1 MKYTKNDFIH
11 FYLVKEGV
19 LRCLPELAGRLA
31 QAGHLSK
38 TSSFEQSQA
47 NLDQLSPQEKTILA
61 LLNTQYKEKFGFP
74 FVICARLNKKE
85 SIIHGLKTRSHH
97 PMDTELQI
105 GIEEV
110 MKICE
115 LRLKDIVKSKL

>member
-1 MKYTKNDFIH
+1 M
-11 FYLVKEGV
+11 

-31 QAGHLSK
+31 QAGQLSK

-61 LLNTQYKEKFGFP
+61 LLNRQYKEKYGFP

-85 SIIHGLKTRSHH
+85 AIIEGLKKRSNH
-97 PMDTELQI
+97 PMDMEVQI
-105 GIEEV
+105 GIEQV
-110 MKICE
+110 MKISE
-115 LRLKDIVKSKL
+115 LRLKDIVQSKL

>member
-1 MKYTKNDFIH
+1 M
-11 FYLVKEGV
+11 

-31 QAGHLSK
+31 QAGQLSK

-61 LLNTQYKEKFGFP
+61 LLNRQYKEKYGFP

-97 PMDTELQI
+97 SVDTELQI
-105 GIEEV
+105 GIQEV
-110 MKICE
+110 MKISE
-115 LRLKDIVKSKL
+115 LRLKDIVQSKL

>member
-1 MKYTKNDFIH
+1 MLVQIQFC
-11 FYLVKEGV
+11 LVKEGI
-19 LRCLPELAGRLA
+19 LRVHPDLAGKLA
-31 QAGHLSK
+31 ENGQLTTESAS
-38 TSSFEQSQA
+38 EQSQA
-47 NLDQLSPQEKTILA
+47 NLDQLSPQEKAILGV
-61 LLNTQYKEKFGFP
+61 LNCQYKEKFGFP

-85 SIIHGLKTRSHH
+85 AIIEGLKTRSNH
-97 PMDTELQI
+97 PVEAEVQV

>member
-1 MKYTKNDFIH
+1 M
-11 FYLVKEGV
+11 

-31 QAGHLSK
+31 QAGQLSK

-61 LLNTQYKEKFGFP
+61 LLNRQYKEKYGFP

-85 SIIHGLKTRSHH
+85 SIIHSLKIRSHH
-97 PMDTELQI
+97 SVDTELQI
-105 GIEEV
+105 GIQEV
-110 MKICE
+110 MKISE
-115 LRLKDIVKSKL
+115 LRLKDIVQSKL

>member
-1 MKYTKNDFIH
+1 MRVHPD
-11 FYLVKEGV
+11 
-19 LRCLPELAGRLA
+19 LAGKLA
-31 QAGHLSK
+31 QDGQLTKESAS
-38 TSSFEQSQA
+38 EQSHA
-47 NLDQLSPQEKTILA
+47 NLDQLSPQEKTILGV
-61 LLNTQYKEKFGFP
+61 LNRQYKEKFGFP

-85 SIIHGLKTRSHH
+85 AIIEGLKRRSNHKA
-97 PMDTELQI
+97 DAEVEV

>member
-1 MKYTKNDFIH
+1 M
-11 FYLVKEGV
+11 

-31 QAGHLSK
+31 QAGQLSK
-38 TSSFEQSQA
+38 TSSFEQSQG

-61 LLNTQYKEKFGFP
+61 LLNRQYKEKYGFP

-85 SIIHGLKTRSHH
+85 AIIEGLKSRSNHEA
-97 PMDTELQI
+97 DAEVEV
-105 GIEEV
+105 GIAEV